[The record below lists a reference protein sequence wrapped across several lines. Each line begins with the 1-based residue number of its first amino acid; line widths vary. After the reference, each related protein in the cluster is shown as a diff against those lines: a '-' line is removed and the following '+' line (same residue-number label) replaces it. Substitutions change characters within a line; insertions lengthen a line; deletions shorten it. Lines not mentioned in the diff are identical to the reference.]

1 VRVLSLILVL
11 CAMLWSS
18 TAFLVPRRLREA
30 STRRLIRNLSND
42 NEAIKDTVH
51 RWVDQ
56 WVVAQ
61 GLCPWASSVKREN
74 KLKVI
79 VQTVPS
85 RSGLTLLLQ
94 EEWQDMMSSGTPTE
108 STLIVVPQLTNF
120 DDFLDYVD
128 VAEGLLRKKRRNND
142 IQIATFH
149 PKYQFQGNNPSD
161 VSNYT
166 NRSPYPI
173 LHLLKVQQVA
183 EAIARVNGNT
193 EFVWNN
199 NIRRMNSL
207 GLANVQAL
215 QDAIANPSTSAQCPV
230 RPQDQGNTL
239 V

>member
-1 VRVLSLILVL
+1 MRVLSLILVL
-11 CAMLWSS
+11 CAMLGSS
-18 TAFLVPRRLREA
+18 CAFIVPRRLREA
-30 STRRLIRNLSND
+30 SVRRSVHSVPKDI
-42 NEAIKDTVH
+42 EIIKATVH

-56 WVVAQ
+56 WVLAQ
-61 GLCPWASSVKREN
+61 GLCPWANSVNRDD

-79 VQTVPS
+79 VQTQPS

-94 EEWQDMMSSGTPTE
+94 EEWQDMMSANTPTE
-108 STLIVVPQLTNF
+108 STLVVVPPLINF

-128 VAEGLLRKKRRNND
+128 IAEGLLRKKRWNND

-173 LHLLKVQQVA
+173 LHLLKVQQVG

-199 NIRRMNSL
+199 NIRRMNRL
-207 GLANVQAL
+207 GLEKVQAL
-215 QDAIANPSTSAQCPV
+215 QDAIANPSTRAQCPMQ
-230 RPQDQGNTL
+230 PQDQGNTL

>member
-1 VRVLSLILVL
+1 MRVLSLILVL

-30 STRRLIRNLSND
+30 STRRLLRNIEND
-42 NEAIKDTVH
+42 NEVIKATVH

-61 GLCPWASSVKREN
+61 GLCPWASSVNRNN

-79 VQTVPS
+79 VQTQPS
-85 RSGLTLLLQ
+85 RPGLTLLLQ
-94 EEWQDMMSSGTPTE
+94 EEWQDMMSTNTLTE
-108 STLIVVPQLTNF
+108 STLVVMPPLTDF

-128 VAEGLLRKKRRNND
+128 VAEGLLRKKRWNND

-207 GLANVQAL
+207 GLEKVQAL
-215 QDAIANPSTSAQCPV
+215 QDAIANPSTRAQCPMQ
-230 RPQDQGNTL
+230 PQDQGNTL

>member
-1 VRVLSLILVL
+1 
-11 CAMLWSS
+11 MLGSS
-18 TAFLVPRRLREA
+18 CAFLIPRRLREA
-30 STRRLIRNLSND
+30 SVRRSVHNVPNGND
-42 NEAIKDTVH
+42 VIKATVH

-56 WVVAQ
+56 WVVTQ
-61 GLCPWASSVKREN
+61 GLCPWANTVNRDN

-79 VQTVPS
+79 VQTLPS
-85 RSGLTLLLQ
+85 RPGLTLLLQ
-94 EEWQDMMSSGTPTE
+94 EEWQDMMNIDTLTE
-108 STLIVVPQLTNF
+108 STLVVVPNLTDF

-128 VAEGLLRKKRRNND
+128 VAEGLLRKKRWNND

-207 GLANVQAL
+207 GLEKVQAL
-215 QDAIANPSTSAQCPV
+215 QDAIANPTASTQCPV
-230 RPQDQGNTL
+230 QPQDQGNTL